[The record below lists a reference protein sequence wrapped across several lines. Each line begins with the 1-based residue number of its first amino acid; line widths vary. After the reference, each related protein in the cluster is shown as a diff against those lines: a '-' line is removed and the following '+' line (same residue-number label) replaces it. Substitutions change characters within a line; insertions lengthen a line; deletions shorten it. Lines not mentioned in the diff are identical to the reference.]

1 MNENARKKREWVKTA
16 AIIFLSVMLVLTF
29 FSNTIMNYSLPEVA
43 IQYVQSGTVTAKIR
57 GSGVVESGDPYNIEV
72 KESRKVASVAV
83 HVGDYVEKG
92 DVILYLEDEESE
104 ELKTAQNE
112 LEAAWSAYEKAL
124 LSDATTAAALQ
135 VTNGNVSTA
144 TYRQRL
150 TNAQKA
156 VKDAQNRVDDLQE
169 QADVLNNRIS
179 NMTSKDDDLKGI
191 QEWVNNAQNEK
202 NNAEAEKTSAENHLA
217 ALKGYKE
224 QWENEMDYYSQVSV
238 SSNDAAVIA
247 DAAARMANLQK
258 ALEENQKAILDAEA
272 ALNEA
277 TINLNSK
284 TLEFTRATNALT
296 SETAV
301 TESDLKEQLASIN
314 DQLTNAKAVLKEK
327 TDALTE
333 LTGSLG
339 QGLNLG
345 DQMDAI
351 TKAQEKVDEL
361 TEKSIGATVTAD
373 ISGTITAINVTAGTT
388 TSAATPVAVMQPEG
402 KGFTMSFSVT
412 NEQAKRLAV
421 GDRAD
426 LVNAWR
432 FDDVEVTLASIKP
445 DPNDPG
451 QKKLLTFDVTGAVTA
466 GQTLNISVGQK
477 SANYDYIVP
486 NNSIRE
492 DNNGKFI
499 LVVTSKSSPLGTRYV
514 ATRVDV
520 EVLASDDSQSAVSSG
535 MLTGYDPVI
544 TTSTKPVEAGKLV
557 RLAENN

>member
-72 KESRKVASVAV
+72 KESRKVDSVAV
-83 HVGDYVEKG
+83 RVGDFVEKG
-92 DVILYLEDEESE
+92 DVILYLADEESE
-104 ELKTAQNE
+104 ELQTAQDA
-112 LEAAWSAYEKAL
+112 LDQAWSAYEKAL
-124 LSDATTAAALQ
+124 LSDATTVAALQ
-135 VTNGNVSTA
+135 VTNSNVSVS

-150 TNAQKA
+150 TNAQKE
-156 VKDAQNRVDDLQE
+156 VKDAQKRVDDLKE
-169 QADVLNNRIS
+169 QADVLS
-179 NMTSKDDDLKGI
+179 NQSTNASIRDGELKDL
-191 QEWVNNAQNEK
+191 QTWVNNATADK
-202 NNAEAEKTSAENHLA
+202 SNAEAAKTSAENNLA
-217 ALKGYKE
+217 ALKGYKT
-224 QWENEMDYYSQVSV
+224 QWENEMDYYSQLSV
-238 SSNDAAVIA
+238 SSGDAAVVA
-247 DAAARMANLQK
+247 DALSRVANLQA
-258 ALEENQKAILDAEA
+258 ALEKNQKDILDAEA
-272 ALNEA
+272 VLNAA
-277 TINLNSK
+277 TINYNNCD
-284 TLEFTRATNALT
+284 LELKRAQNALAGK
-296 SETAV
+296 TAV
-301 TESDLKEQLASIN
+301 TEGDIKQQLASIN
-314 DQLTNAKAVLKEK
+314 DQLTNANAVLKEK
-327 TDALTE
+327 TDALSE
-333 LTGSLG
+333 LTGALG
-339 QGLNLG
+339 QGLNLE

-361 TEKSIGATVTAD
+361 TAKSIGATVTAD
-373 ISGTITAINVTAGTT
+373 ISGTVTAINVTAGNT
-388 TSAATPVAVMQPEG
+388 TSAATPVAVLQPEG

-466 GQTLNISVGQK
+466 GQTLNVSVGQK

-499 LVVTSKSSPLGTRYV
+499 LVVTSKSSPLGTRYY

-557 RLAENN
+557 RLAEN

>member
-72 KESRKVASVAV
+72 KESRKVDSVAV
-83 HVGDYVEKG
+83 RVGDFVEKG
-92 DVILYLEDEESE
+92 DVILYLADEESE
-104 ELKTAQNE
+104 ELQAAQ
-112 LEAAWSAYEKAL
+112 EALDQAWSAYEKAL
-124 LSDATTAAALQ
+124 LSDATTVAALQ
-135 VTNGNVSTA
+135 VTNSNVPVS

-150 TNAQKA
+150 TNAQKE
-156 VKDAQNRVDDLQE
+156 VKDAQKRVDDLKE
-169 QADVLNNRIS
+169 QADVLS
-179 NMTSKDDDLKGI
+179 NQSANAAITDGELRDL
-191 QEWVNNAQNEK
+191 QTWVNNATIGS
-202 NNAEAEKTSAENHLA
+202 NNAAAEQTSAQNNLD
-217 ALKGYKE
+217 ALTGYKE
-224 QWENEMDYYSQVSV
+224 QWEKELEYYSQLSV
-238 SSNDAAVIA
+238 SSGDAAVVE
-247 DAAARMANLQK
+247 DALTRISNLK
-258 ALEENQKAILDAEA
+258 AALEKNQKDILDAEA
-272 ALNEA
+272 VLTAA
-277 TINLNSK
+277 TIESK
-284 TLEFTRATNALT
+284 NWSLELERAKNALAGK
-296 SETAV
+296 TAV
-301 TESDLKEQLASIN
+301 TEGDIKQQLASIN
-314 DQLTNAKAVLKEK
+314 EQLTNANAVLKEK

-333 LTGSLG
+333 LTGALG

-373 ISGTITAINVTAGTT
+373 ISGTVTAINVTAGTT
-388 TSAATPVAVMQPEG
+388 TSAATPVAVLQPEG
-402 KGFTMSFSVT
+402 KGFTMGFSVT

-421 GDRAD
+421 GDKAD

-432 FDDVEVTLASIKP
+432 FDDVAVTLASIKP

-499 LVVTSKSSPLGTRYV
+499 LVVTSKSSPLGTRYY

-557 RLAENN
+557 RLAEN

>member
-72 KESRKVASVAV
+72 KESRKVDSVAV
-83 HVGDYVEKG
+83 RVGDFVEKG
-92 DVILYLEDEESE
+92 DVILYLADEESE
-104 ELKTAQNE
+104 ELQAAQDA

-124 LSDATTAAALQ
+124 LSDATTVAALQ
-135 VTNGNVSTA
+135 VYNSNVSVT

-150 TNAQKA
+150 TNAQNA
-156 VKDAQNRVDDLQE
+156 VKDAQKRVDDLKE
-169 QADVLNNRIS
+169 QADVLS
-179 NMTSKDDDLKGI
+179 NQSTNASIRDGELKDL
-191 QEWVNNAQNEK
+191 QNWVNNATTNK
-202 NNAEAEKTSAENHLA
+202 NNAEAAKTFAENNLE
-217 ALKGYKE
+217 ALKGYKT
-224 QWENEMDYYSQVSV
+224 QYENEMEYYSQLSV
-238 SSNDAAVIA
+238 SSGDAVVVA
-247 DAAARMANLQK
+247 DALIRITNLQA
-258 ALEENQKAILDAEA
+258 ALEKNQKDILDAEA
-272 ALNEA
+272 ALNAA
-277 TINLNSK
+277 TIDYNNCD
-284 TLEFTRATNALT
+284 LELKRAQNALAGK
-296 SETAV
+296 TAV
-301 TESDLKEQLASIN
+301 TEGDIKQQLASIN
-314 DQLTNAKAVLKEK
+314 EQLTNANAVLKEK

-361 TEKSIGATVTAD
+361 TAKSIGATVTAD
-373 ISGTITAINVTAGTT
+373 ISGTVTAINVTAGNT
-388 TSAATPVAVMQPEG
+388 TSAATPVAVLQPEG
-402 KGFTMSFSVT
+402 KGFSMSFSVT

-421 GDRAD
+421 GDKAD

-445 DPNDPG
+445 DPNDPS
-451 QKKLLTFDVTGAVTA
+451 QKKQLTFDVAGAVTA

-486 NNSIRE
+486 NNAIRE

-499 LVVTSKSSPLGTRYV
+499 LVVTSKSSPLGTRYY

-520 EVLASDDSQSAVSSG
+520 EVLASDDTQSAVSSG

-557 RLAENN
+557 RLAEN

>member
-72 KESRKVASVAV
+72 KESRKVDSVAV
-83 HVGDYVEKG
+83 RVGDFVEKG
-92 DVILYLEDEESE
+92 DVILYLADEESE
-104 ELKTAQNE
+104 ELKTAQDA
-112 LEAAWSAYEKAL
+112 LDQAWSAYEKAL
-124 LSDATTAAALQ
+124 LSDATTVAALQ
-135 VTNGNVSTA
+135 VTNSNVSVS

-156 VKDAQNRVDDLQE
+156 VKDAQKRVDDLKE
-169 QADVLNNRIS
+169 QADVLS
-179 NMTSKDDDLKGI
+179 NQSTNASIRDGELKDL
-191 QEWVNNAQNEK
+191 QTWVNNATADK
-202 NNAEAEKTSAENHLA
+202 SNAEAAKTSAENNLA
-217 ALKGYKE
+217 ALKGYKT
-224 QWENEMDYYSQVSV
+224 QWENEMDYYSQLSV
-238 SSNDAAVIA
+238 SSGDAAVVA
-247 DAAARMANLQK
+247 DALSRVANLQA
-258 ALEENQKAILDAEA
+258 ALEKNQKDILDAEA
-272 ALNEA
+272 VLNTA
-277 TINLNSK
+277 TINFNNCD
-284 TLEFTRATNALT
+284 LELTRAQNALT
-296 SETAV
+296 GKTAV
-301 TESDLKEQLASIN
+301 TEGDIKQQLASIN
-314 DQLTNAKAVLKEK
+314 DQLTSANAVLKEK
-327 TDALTE
+327 TDALSE
-333 LTGSLG
+333 LTGALG

-373 ISGTITAINVTAGTT
+373 ISGTVTAINVTAGTT
-388 TSAATPVAVMQPEG
+388 TSAATPVAVLQPEG

-421 GDRAD
+421 GDKAD

-466 GQTLNISVGQK
+466 GQTLNVSVGQK

-499 LVVTSKSSPLGTRYV
+499 LVVTSKSSPLGTRYY

-557 RLAENN
+557 RLAEN